1 MSGIR
6 ESPNGGGRIL
16 VVDDE
21 TSIVDAVAT
30 ALRYEGFEVEEA
42 ATGREALSAVTRF
55 DPDLIVLDWMLP
67 DIDGIEV
74 GRRLREQGQ
83 RNAILFL
90 TAKDAVENKVAALRA
105 GGDDYVTKPFS
116 LAEVVARVQAILRRT
131 GGDLPG
137 DVLRYADLTLD
148 ESRHE
153 VFRGDTRLQ
162 LTATE
167 FALLRFFLL
176 NPRRVLSKGQ
186 ILQNVWRYDFRGNSN
201 VVETNVATYSTLS
214 SYLLDRTDSTLDQ
227 TAETLRRPGPG
238 GGIRS
243 APPGTFVQVR
253 SLDGDTVVATFS
265 GATLPG
271 ASVPAPKLPG
281 TVKPPTLNR
290 SREAVRYFTVGGAH
304 GGTEYRVRAS
314 IAQDD
319 EAMLLVA
326 SSLRD
331 VNSTLHRLLAIE
343 LVVTALVLA
352 AIAGLGLWLV
362 RLGLRP
368 LDAIGETASAIA
380 AGDLSRRVER
390 AEERTEVGR
399 LGLALNSMLARIESS
414 FRAQEASERKL
425 RRFVAD
431 ASHELRTPLSAVRAY
446 SELYDR
452 GAAERPDDLERSMQ
466 GISRESERMSVLVED
481 LLLLARLDDG
491 RPLEREPVEL
501 DEVVGEAVETA
512 QAVDPERAIELHAEP
527 ATVLGDRVR
536 LRQIVDNLL
545 ANVRAHTPAGTPASV
560 SVRRKNGSAEIAV
573 TDAGPGLDEEHL
585 EHLFERFYRADASRS
600 RASGGVGLGLAIV
613 AAVAEAHGGT
623 ASASSRPGEGTT
635 VAIALPLARDAS

>member
-1 MSGIR
+1 MIKRLSLRARLLLG
-6 ESPNGGGRIL
+6 
-16 VVDDE
+16 VVALA
-21 TSIVDAVAT
+21 AVG
-30 ALRYEGFEVEEA
+30 L
-42 ATGREALSAVTRF
+42 
-55 DPDLIVLDWMLP
+55 
-67 DIDGIEV
+67 
-74 GRRLREQGQ
+74 
-83 RNAILFL
+83 
-90 TAKDAVENKVAALRA
+90 VAA
-105 GGDDYVTKPFS
+105 
-116 LAEVVARVQAILRRT
+116 
-131 GGDLPG
+131 
-137 DVLRYADLTLD
+137 
-148 ESRHE
+148 
-153 VFRGDTRLQ
+153 
-162 LTATE
+162 
-167 FALLRFFLL
+167 
-176 NPRRVLSKGQ
+176 
-186 ILQNVWRYDFRGNSN
+186 
-201 VVETNVATYSTLS
+201 NVATYSTLS

-227 TAETLRRPGPG
+227 TAQTLRRPGPG

-271 ASVPAPKLPG
+271 ASVPAPNLPDAV
-281 TVKPPTLNR
+281 TPPALNR
-290 SREAVRYFTVGGAH
+290 TTEAVRYFTVGGAH
-304 GGTEYRVRAS
+304 GGPEYRVRAS
-314 IAQDD
+314 IAQGD

-331 VNSTLHRLLAIE
+331 VNSTLNRLLAIE

-368 LDAIGETASAIA
+368 LDAIGQTASAIA

-446 SELYDR
+446 AELYDR
-452 GAAERPDDLERSMQ
+452 GAAERPDDLERSMK

-491 RPLEREPVEL
+491 RPLERERVEL

-512 QAVDPERAIELHAEP
+512 QAVDPDRAIELHAEP

-545 ANVRAHTPAGTPASV
+545 ANVRAHTPPGTPASV
-560 SVRRKNGSAEIAV
+560 SVTRRNGSAEISV

-585 EHLFERFYRADASRS
+585 EHLFERFYRADPSRA

-635 VAIALPLARDAS
+635 IAIALPLARDVG